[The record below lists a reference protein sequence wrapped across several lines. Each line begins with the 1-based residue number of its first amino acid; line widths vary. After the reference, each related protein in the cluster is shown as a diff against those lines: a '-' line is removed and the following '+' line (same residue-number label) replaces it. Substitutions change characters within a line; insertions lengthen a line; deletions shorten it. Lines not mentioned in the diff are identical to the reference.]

1 MRKNGFLKIG
11 AVLIMTVS
19 LALSACG
26 PAASGSGSGQT
37 SLSASVSAKE
47 TETSVS
53 KDNSETS
60 VSSVEASVSEPVEEP
75 EPIVYD
81 PLEGS
86 YWVTENPTDETAG
99 IELFLFE
106 DGTFHYREPLTLE
119 SGLEGYDVLFGKRL
133 TWNVDGDVII
143 LTQKWGYAAEDS
155 DEDISKYILTYKD
168 DKISF
173 EDIKKNRGTITL
185 KRGGEMPVL
194 PSVADA
200 SKLPGKWK
208 MIASELEGYLE
219 AYVGED
225 SWAKANLEITEQDGK
240 YSASYKYS
248 MDGKV
253 KTKWNDVGMEFIE
266 EPLYSEFKNG
276 FWSAVLDDVPKAGE
290 WYKMA
295 LYDDNILAF
304 VKSNYGIDE
313 NPDYIY
319 ISYSYFVRDDE
330 NADANTRAFLGPEY
344 FE

>member
-1 MRKNGFLKIG
+1 MRKSGLLRTVT
-11 AVLIMTVS
+11 VLLTVVSLGLTACESASSSSLSNTVS
-19 LALSACG
+19 A
-26 PAASGSGSGQT
+26 
-37 SLSASVSAKE
+37 SASVSGKDTDTSASSSTE
-47 TETSVS
+47 TTVSSTETSVS
-53 KDNSETS
+53 EEK
-60 VSSVEASVSEPVEEP
+60 EP
-75 EPIVYD
+75 EPVVYA

-86 YWVTENPTDETAG
+86 YWVTADPTEETAG

-106 DGTFHYREPLTLE
+106 DGSFYYREPLTLE
-119 SGLEGYDVLFGKRL
+119 SGLEGYDVFFGTKL
-133 TWNVDGDVII
+133 TWNVDGDTII

-155 DEDISKYILTYKD
+155 DEDISKYLLNYAD
-168 DKISF
+168 DRISF

-208 MIASELEGYLE
+208 MIASELEGEIE

-225 SWAKANLEITEQDGK
+225 PWVKASLEIKEQDGK
-240 YSASYKYS
+240 YTADYKYVV
-248 MDGKV
+248 DGKV
-253 KTKWNDVGMEFIE
+253 KTKWNDVGMTFID

-276 FWSAVLDDVPKAGE
+276 FWSALLDDVPKAGE
-290 WYKMA
+290 WYKIA

-313 NPDYIY
+313 MQDYIY

-330 NADANTRAFLGPEY
+330 NADANARAFLGPEF